1 MNNNGLNLKNLS
13 NNPAD
18 DWNPR
23 YYPDNRKIVFQS
35 NRDRNWEIYMMGLDG
50 EGQTNLTN
58 HPLTDYSFVVFPL
71 QNP

>member
-1 MNNNGLNLKNLS
+1 MNGLNIKNLS

-23 YYPDNRKIVFQS
+23 FYPDNRKIVFQS
-35 NRDRNWEIYMMGLDG
+35 IRDGNWEIYMMRLDG
-50 EGQTNLTN
+50 AGQTNLTN